1 MEKDNTKIEMP
12 DENKEEKKVWEKL
25 TISEFI
31 KKITLE
37 HVLMVFSAIIG
48 FVLLGLF
55 IYYVVPFIWLCIKV
69 TLLTMVDESAYHYYN
84 FFKWDLLCFTLVCAT
99 SAIFVGL
106 SVAKHKVL
114 SAIGY
119 FALFLSIVEVWKYWY
134 ANYELVDAWMGGVC
148 FVLLFLVIP
157 ILTYV
162 SRPKNK
168 STEDNSEENSE
179 DDSKDNDA
187 ESASLK
193 D

>member
-37 HVLMVFSAIIG
+37 HVSMVFSAIIG

-69 TLLTMVDESAYHYYN
+69 TLLTMVDESAYYYYD
-84 FFKWDLLCFTLVCAT
+84 FFTWDLLCFTIVCAT

-157 ILTYV
+157 ILTYIA
-162 SRPKNK
+162 RPKSKN
-168 STEDNSEENSE
+168 TEDNSEENSE
-179 DDSKDNDA
+179 EDSEDNDA
-187 ESASLK
+187 ESSPLK

>member
-1 MEKDNTKIEMP
+1 MEKENTKIEMP
-12 DENKEEKKVWEKL
+12 DENKKEKKIWEKQTL
-25 TISEFI
+25 REFV
-31 KKITLE
+31 KNITLE
-37 HVLMVFSAIIG
+37 QVLMAFSMIVGA
-48 FVLLGLF
+48 VLLGLF
-55 IYYVVPFIWLCIKV
+55 VYYGVPFIWLCIKV
-69 TLLTMVDESAYHYYN
+69 TLLTMVDESAYYYYD
-84 FFKWDLLCFTLVCAT
+84 FFTWDLLCFTLVCAT

-134 ANYELVDAWMGGVC
+134 ANYELVEAWMGGVC

-162 SRPKNK
+162 SRPKSE

-179 DDSKDNDA
+179 EDSKDNDA
-187 ESASLK
+187 ESSPLK

>member
-12 DENKEEKKVWEKL
+12 GENKEEKKVWEKL
-25 TISEFI
+25 TLSEFI

-37 HVLMVFSAIIG
+37 HVLMVFCAIIG

-69 TLLTMVDESAYHYYN
+69 TFLTMIGESAYYYYD
-84 FFKWDLLCFTLVCAT
+84 FFTGDLLCFTIVCAT

-148 FVLLFLVIP
+148 FALLFLVIP
-157 ILTYV
+157 ILIYMV
-162 SRPKNK
+162 RPKSK

-179 DDSKDNDA
+179 EDSEDNDA
-187 ESASLK
+187 ESSPLR

>member
-69 TLLTMVDESAYHYYN
+69 TLLTMVDESAYYYYD
-84 FFKWDLLCFTLVCAT
+84 FFTWDLLCFTIVCAT

-157 ILTYV
+157 ILTYIA
-162 SRPKNK
+162 RPKSKN
-168 STEDNSEENSE
+168 TEDNSEENSE
-179 DDSKDNDA
+179 EDSEDNDA
-187 ESASLK
+187 ESSPLK